1 MKINVAKAKDLPPSW
16 YELVLRP
23 NKFAEHLEILRQNP
37 DGKFMTRAVHL
48 VPKCVQVGG
57 GGGGG
62 GVNTRNLTVFFF
74 GSATFLHTPEE
85 V

>member
-1 MKINVAKAKDLPPSW
+1 MSLKKDLPMKINVAKAKDLPPSW

-37 DGKFMTRAVHL
+37 EGKSMAEGSL
-48 VPKCVQVGG
+48 VDLLPKNVCLGG

-62 GVNTRNLTVFFF
+62 G
-74 GSATFLHTPEE
+74 GCI
-85 V
+85 